1 VRRRAAASTPWSAC
15 VLPEPLPK
23 LARALAR
30 RLPATSYNADMNAK
44 RPMLALAAVL
54 AATVITGG
62 AAIAG
67 LAHRPAPQA
76 APVAVV
82 QQHAPAP
89 AQSWDEGGD

>member
-1 VRRRAAASTPWSAC
+1 MRWSGC

-30 RLPATSYNADMNAK
+30 RLPAKSYNAGMNAK

-67 LAHRPAPQA
+67 LAHRPAPPAA
-76 APVAVV
+76 APATVV
-82 QQHAPAP
+82 QQQAPAP